1 MNVKR
6 LDQLVSLMSYG
17 TLQKKS
23 EMENTQQELG
33 ISCMSHSNRPEWK
46 PNKVRPTP
54 KQIAN
59 LLRVDD
65 NGVLWWLQP
74 GPGRFFDKPVGYLNT
89 HGYLKVQINGFKY
102 GAHQLAFVLYEGRW
116 PELGKLINHLNG
128 NRSDNR
134 RCNLQETTHTGNLRH
149 RVTIP
154 VNNTSGGIGVSW
166 SKLHNKWRVKLVHN
180 GSPVYGGLYSDLN
193 EAIAVR
199 DKLAAAFGHN
209 QQASFTKSFNEVKL

>member
-6 LDQLVSLMSYG
+6 LDQLVSRMSYG
-17 TLQKKS
+17 TLQEKS
-23 EMENTQQELG
+23 ETENTQQELD

-46 PNKVRPTP
+46 PNKMRPTP
-54 KQIAN
+54 QQVAN
-59 LLRVDD
+59 LLRVDKY
-65 NGVLWWLQP
+65 GKLWWLQP
-74 GPGRFFDKPVGYLNT
+74 RQGRFFDRPVGSLNT
-89 HGYLKVQINGFKY
+89 DGYLKVQIDGFKY

-128 NRSDNR
+128 NRTDNR

-154 VNNTSGGIGVSW
+154 INNTSGGIGVSW
-166 SKLHNKWRVKLVHN
+166 SKLHNKWRVKLGHN
-180 GSPVYGGLYSDLN
+180 GRPVYGGLYSDLN
-193 EAIAVR
+193 EAIKAR

-209 QQASFTKSFNEVKL
+209 QQASFAKSLNEVKL